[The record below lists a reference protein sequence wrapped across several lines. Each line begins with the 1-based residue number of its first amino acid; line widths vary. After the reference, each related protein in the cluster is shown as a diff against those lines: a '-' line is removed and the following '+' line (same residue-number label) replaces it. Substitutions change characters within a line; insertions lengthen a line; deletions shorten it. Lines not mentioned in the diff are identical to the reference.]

1 MNQNQSNT
9 VDWHET
15 LDRLGIVVVIP
26 TYNNAGTIGQV
37 VADVKQYANR
47 VIVVNDGST
56 DATAQILSKTG
67 GIDIVTHPHNCGK
80 GTALKTGLC
89 KAKSE
94 GYRYAITI
102 DSDGQ
107 HFASDIPT
115 FVREI
120 EANPDTLLVGSRN
133 IQADN
138 MPGKNTFANKFS
150 NFWFKIETGVDLPD
164 TQSGYRLYPLTRM
177 NVQKWYYTAKYE
189 FELEALVFASW
200 GGVEVK
206 NIPINVYY
214 PPEGERV
221 SHFRPGRDFTRISI
235 LNTILVLIA
244 LLWIYPRN
252 FCRKFTRE
260 NINKFISNNITHS
273 PDSNLR
279 ITAAIMLGIFMGI
292 VPVWGYQM
300 LIAFALAHLLKLNK
314 ILTLVASNISIPPV
328 IPFLIYG
335 SYYTGCKILNSPL
348 ELTLSNIT
356 LESVKN
362 SLIPY
367 VVGSVVFAV
376 LCSVAVGVVVLGLL
390 TVFRR
395 KKGFVR
401 QSAKSEV

>member
-1 MNQNQSNT
+1 MTSCK
-9 VDWHET
+9 EK
-15 LDRLGIVVVIP
+15 LDELNIVIVVP
-26 TYNNAGTIGQV
+26 TYNNAKTIGGV
-37 VADVKQYANR
+37 LADIKQYANHI
-47 VIVVNDGST
+47 IVVNDGST
-56 DATAQILSKTG
+56 DDTAQILSEIEG
-67 GIDIVTHPHNCGK
+67 VEIITHQHNCGK
-80 GTALKTGLC
+80 GTALKNGLC
-89 KAKSE
+89 KAKDD

-115 FVREI
+115 FVKEI
-120 EANPDTLLVGSRN
+120 EATPDTLLVGGRN

-150 NFWFKIETGVDLPD
+150 NFWFKLETGVKLPD
-164 TQSGYRLYPLTRM
+164 TQSGYRLYPLQLM

-200 GGVEVK
+200 GGVEVR

-221 SHFRPGRDFTRISI
+221 SHFRPWRDFTRISI

-252 FCRKFTRE
+252 FCRKLTKE
-260 NINKFISNNITHS
+260 NIKLFINNNITHS

-279 ITAAIMLGIFMGI
+279 ITAAVMLGIFMGI

-300 LIAFALAHLLKLNK
+300 LIAFAIAHMLKLNK
-314 ILTLVASNISIPPV
+314 VITLVASNISIPPM

-335 SYYTGCKILNSPL
+335 SYFTGCKILQVPI

-367 VVGSVVFAV
+367 VVGSVIFAA
-376 LCSVAVGVVVLGLL
+376 LCSVVVGLVVFGLL
-390 TVFRR
+390 AVFRR
-395 KKGFVR
+395 KKR
-401 QSAKSEV
+401 ISE

>member
-1 MNQNQSNT
+1 MT
-9 VDWHET
+9 ACKEK
-15 LDRLGIVVVIP
+15 LDELNIVIVVP
-26 TYNNAGTIGQV
+26 TYNNAKTIGGV
-37 VADVKQYANR
+37 LADIKQYANHI
-47 VIVVNDGST
+47 IVVNDGST
-56 DATAQILSKTG
+56 DDTAQILSEIE
-67 GIDIVTHPHNCGK
+67 GIEIITHQHNCGK
-80 GTALKTGLC
+80 GTALKNGLC
-89 KAKSE
+89 KAKDY

-115 FVREI
+115 FVEEI
-120 EANPDTLLVGSRN
+120 ERTPDNLLVGARN

-150 NFWFKIETGVDLPD
+150 NFWFKLETGVKLPD
-164 TQSGYRLYPLTRM
+164 TQSGYRLYPLQLM

-200 GGVEVK
+200 AGVEVR

-221 SHFRPGRDFTRISI
+221 SHFRPWRDFTRISI

-252 FCRKFTRE
+252 FCRKLTKE
-260 NINKFISNNITHS
+260 NIKLFISNNITHS

-279 ITAAIMLGIFMGI
+279 ITAAVMLGIFMGI
-292 VPVWGYQM
+292 IPVWGYQM
-300 LIAFALAHLLKLNK
+300 LIAFAIAHMLKLNK
-314 ILTLVASNISIPPV
+314 VITLVASNISIPPM

-335 SYYTGCKILNSPL
+335 SYFTGCKILQVPV
-348 ELTLSNIT
+348 ELSLSNIT

-367 VVGSVVFAV
+367 VVGSVIFAA
-376 LCSVAVGVVVLGLL
+376 LCSVAVGVVVFGLL
-390 TVFRR
+390 ALFRR
-395 KKGFVR
+395 KK
-401 QSAKSEV
+401 ALTHNNLNKE

>member
-1 MNQNQSNT
+1 MTSCK
-9 VDWHET
+9 EK
-15 LDRLGIVVVIP
+15 LDELNIVIVVP
-26 TYNNAGTIGQV
+26 TYNNAKTIGGV
-37 VADVKQYANR
+37 LSDIKQYANHI
-47 VIVVNDGST
+47 IVVNDGST
-56 DATAQILSKTG
+56 DDTAQILSEIE
-67 GIDIVTHPHNCGK
+67 GIEIITHQRNSGK
-80 GTALKTGLC
+80 GTALKNGLC
-89 KAKSE
+89 KAKDD

-107 HFASDIPT
+107 HFATDIPT
-115 FVREI
+115 FVKEI
-120 EANPDTLLVGSRN
+120 EATPDTLLVGGRN

-150 NFWFKIETGVDLPD
+150 NFWFKLETGVKLPD
-164 TQSGYRLYPLTRM
+164 TQSGYRLYPLQLM

-200 GGVEVK
+200 GGVEVR

-221 SHFRPGRDFTRISI
+221 SHFRPWRDFTRISI

-252 FCRKFTRE
+252 FCRKLTKE
-260 NINKFISNNITHS
+260 NIKLFINNNITHS

-279 ITAAIMLGIFMGI
+279 ITAAVMLGIFMGI

-300 LIAFALAHLLKLNK
+300 LIAFAIAHMLKLNK
-314 ILTLVASNISIPPV
+314 VITLVASNISIPPM

-335 SYYTGCKILNSPL
+335 SYFTGCKILQVPI

-367 VVGSVVFAV
+367 VVGSVIFAA
-376 LCSVAVGVVVLGLL
+376 LCSVALGLVVFGL
-390 TVFRR
+390 LAVFRR
-395 KKGFVR
+395 KKR
-401 QSAKSEV
+401 ISE

>member
-1 MNQNQSNT
+1 MTSCK
-9 VDWHET
+9 EK
-15 LDRLGIVVVIP
+15 LDELNIVIVVP
-26 TYNNAGTIGQV
+26 TYNNAKTIGGV
-37 VADVKQYANR
+37 LSDIKQYANHI
-47 VIVVNDGST
+47 IVVNDGST
-56 DATAQILSKTG
+56 DDTAQILSEIE
-67 GIDIVTHPHNCGK
+67 GIEIITHQHNCGK
-80 GTALKTGLC
+80 GTALKNGLC
-89 KAKSE
+89 KAKDD

-115 FVREI
+115 FVKEI
-120 EANPDTLLVGSRN
+120 EATPDTLLVGGRN

-150 NFWFKIETGVDLPD
+150 NFWFKLETGVKLPD
-164 TQSGYRLYPLTRM
+164 TQSGYRLYPLQLM

-200 GGVEVK
+200 GGVEVR

-221 SHFRPGRDFTRISI
+221 SHFRPWRDFTRISI

-252 FCRKFTRE
+252 FCRKLTKE
-260 NINKFISNNITHS
+260 NIKLFINNNITHS

-279 ITAAIMLGIFMGI
+279 ITAAVMLGIFMGI

-300 LIAFALAHLLKLNK
+300 LIAFAIAHVLKLNK
-314 ILTLVASNISIPPV
+314 VITLVASNISIPPM

-335 SYYTGCKILNSPL
+335 SYFTGCKILQVPI

-367 VVGSVVFAV
+367 VVGSVIFAA
-376 LCSVAVGVVVLGLL
+376 LCSVAVGLVVFGLL
-390 TVFRR
+390 AVFRR
-395 KKGFVR
+395 KKR
-401 QSAKSEV
+401 ISE